1 MKIVGKLWRGGCD
14 AMLNLRDCL
23 DMADVTEK
31 EIAAIAR
38 HEHIP
43 LIVALELGHYLL
55 GTPEGAKQVR
65 QFIVDDIDDAQRRH
79 NCHDCE
85 TFSRSLARY
94 LENHPD
100 TRDRDPRHAPHISE
114 LLAIGQAELL
124 DDPQEGS
131 GAADQAALDGIHDAK
146 QRHDCCACERLSLEL
161 LKALDRDKDSQGPT
175 AD

>member
-1 MKIVGKLWRGGCD
+1 MKIVGKLWRGGRD

-100 TRDRDPRHAPHISE
+100 N
-114 LLAIGQAELL
+114 
-124 DDPQEGS
+124 
-131 GAADQAALDGIHDAK
+131 QAALDGIHDAK